1 MNGHIDADGIA
12 EYRVGLITGRREH
25 EIAAHLVTC
34 AQCASVADRLA
45 EVSVLLAAV
54 PAPAMPDAVA
64 ARLQA
69 ALDAETPIAAENTV
83 VTPLRPRFRLPRLSP
98 VRVLTPVAALF
109 VLAAGAFGLSQ
120 LGSSPAGSHVPP
132 AAAAAGGAEA
142 SAAAAAPIE
151 GSFAT
156 GHADTG
162 LANGVGESPLMI
174 VVSDAN
180 LERAT
185 LGKQLDTLLGEHSG
199 LHTKQAPTALK
210 ACVRA
215 LAAGRSVHLVASAL
229 YRGSPATIA
238 IVSNGT
244 SYLGLVAG
252 SHCSPTNSDIL
263 ATAVVSSGIS
273 TP

>member
-25 EIAAHLVTC
+25 VIAAHLATC

-45 EVSVLLAAV
+45 EVSILLAAI
-54 PAPAMPDAVA
+54 PAPAIPDAVA

-69 ALDAETPIAAENTV
+69 ALDAEIPISAENTV
-83 VTPLRPRFRLPRLSP
+83 VTPLRSRFRLPRLSP

-120 LGSSPAGSHVPP
+120 LGSSPAAGRVPP
-132 AAAAAGGAEA
+132 SAAAAGGAEA
-142 SAAAAAPIE
+142 SSAAAAPME

-174 VVSDAN
+174 LISDTN
-180 LERAT
+180 LQRGT
-185 LGKQLDTLLGEHSG
+185 LGKQLDALFQDHSG
-199 LHTKQAPTALK
+199 LHTKQAPTSLK
-210 ACVRA
+210 ACVRT
-215 LAAGRSVHLVASAL
+215 LTAGRSIHLVASAL

-238 IVSNGT
+238 IVGNGA

-252 SHCSPTNSDIL
+252 SHCSATNSDIL